1 MLRYLLFLFLGII
14 GDWKNHFTMA
24 ENEAFDKLFAEK
36 MTGSKL
42 KFRFEPSL
50 TQRDISPDVL

>member
-1 MLRYLLFLFLGII
+1 LFLFLGII

-36 MTGSKL
+36 MKGSKL

-50 TQRDISPDVL
+50 TQRDISPGVL